1 MSQGCL
7 VHVTGRNQACHPSR
21 TDDYSRRIPMSFQTE
36 FARRVFP
43 RDQTF
48 MARRKLR
55 QMIWAIGAGLLV
67 AGGFAVMIF
76 LVQGKTVSH

>member
-1 MSQGCL
+1 
-7 VHVTGRNQACHPSR
+7 
-21 TDDYSRRIPMSFQTE
+21 MSFQTE

-55 QMIWAIGAGLLV
+55 QMILAIGAGLLV
-67 AGGFAVMIF
+67 AGGFAVVIF
-76 LVQGKTVSH
+76 LIQGKMASH